1 MEETGQARDGE
12 VGLKAEHG
20 QTLATNAGIRRHL
33 FSSARL
39 VQQTFVLTFLLI
51 MVGASGHT
59 AAAQNALPFE
69 VSNPKNKKWPTDEAL
84 RIYSSACSLV
94 ARTVRPERP
103 PHLHPTFRLVLGTAD
118 DEVVRGNSMAE
129 IHLKSWN
136 SEKFAEAAVILAA
149 REVLQGD
156 DLIKIVRQ
164 TVSLANATVS
174 LNDLRESQ

>member
-1 MEETGQARDGE
+1 
-12 VGLKAEHG
+12 
-20 QTLATNAGIRRHL
+20 
-33 FSSARL
+33 
-39 VQQTFVLTFLLI
+39 
-51 MVGASGHT
+51 
-59 AAAQNALPFE
+59 
-69 VSNPKNKKWPTDEAL
+69 
-84 RIYSSACSLV
+84 
-94 ARTVRPERP
+94 
-103 PHLHPTFRLVLGTAD
+103 
-118 DEVVRGNSMAE
+118 MAE